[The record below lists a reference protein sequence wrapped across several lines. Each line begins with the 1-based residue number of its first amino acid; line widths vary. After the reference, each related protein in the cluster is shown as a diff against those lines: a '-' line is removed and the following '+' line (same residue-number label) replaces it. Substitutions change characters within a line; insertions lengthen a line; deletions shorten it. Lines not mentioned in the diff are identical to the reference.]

1 MMSRM
6 KIVSGSVKS
15 EEFVPREKADITFVR
30 NESIVD
36 IPQNIGKITPSFSLS
51 SSTLVYPVTSTNVTT
66 DAHELLPHSQN
77 PEKASENL
85 EETLHANV
93 APVVKVPNVTIP
105 DTPCNIITGLVTP
118 FDVEVMEDENFIVSE
133 FEKISIFSRDGK
145 RLKSLANECLNI
157 KEARM
162 VAITPNGQII
172 ASDFTGYKI
181 VQFTVDGK
189 GVMCIGKEGKQPLQ
203 FSFPNG
209 ITVCSSTGRIFICDG
224 NNYRIQVLNPD
235 LSFSY
240 MFDVQFPSTTSF
252 YHSDLTLDKN
262 GFIYVADTGKN
273 RILKLTIKGEFIT
286 TFGSKGSSPGQLSK
300 PSGITVD
307 DNGLLYVTE
316 TGNHRISI
324 FTNDGEFVRC
334 FGEKGN
340 NENQFNEP
348 KGIVYRHGHL
358 YVCDKLNHR
367 LKIY

>member
-1 MMSRM
+1 M
-6 KIVSGSVKS
+6 
-15 EEFVPREKADITFVR
+15 
-30 NESIVD
+30 
-36 IPQNIGKITPSFSLS
+36 
-51 SSTLVYPVTSTNVTT
+51 YPITSTEVTT
-66 DAHELLPHSQN
+66 DAHELVPHSQN
-77 PEKASENL
+77 PEKASGNL
-85 EETLHANV
+85 QANV
-93 APVVKVPNVTIP
+93 SPVVEVPNLTIS
-105 DTPCNIITGLVTP
+105 DTPCNIITGVSTP
-118 FDVEVMEDENFIVSE
+118 YQVAMIKD
-133 FEKISIFSRDGK
+133 EKILITEVDQISVYSNNGK
-145 RLKSLANECLNI
+145 RLTSWAKKDLQIKSP
-157 KEARM
+157 RM
-162 VAITPNGQII
+162 ITTTLKGQIV
-172 ASDFTGYKI
+172 ASDFLGCKI

-189 GVMCIGKEGKQPLQ
+189 GVTCIGEKGKQPLQ
-203 FSFPNG
+203 FRFPNG
-209 ITVCSSTGRIFICDG
+209 IAVCRSTGRIFICDG

-286 TFGSKGSSPGQLSK
+286 TFGSKGSSLGQLSK